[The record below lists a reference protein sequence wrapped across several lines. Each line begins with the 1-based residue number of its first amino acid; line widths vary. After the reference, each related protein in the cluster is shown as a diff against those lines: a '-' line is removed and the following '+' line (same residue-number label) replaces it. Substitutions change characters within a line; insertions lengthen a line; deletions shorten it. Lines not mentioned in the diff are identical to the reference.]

1 MSATVTTELRVRYAE
16 TDAQGVV
23 HHANY
28 LVWFELGRSAWLR
41 AHGLRYAEWER
52 AGLFVVV
59 AEATARYRAPAFYDD
74 LVRLEVKLTRVRAGY
89 FEFAY
94 RVLNEQGTILAEGQ
108 TRHLVVGVDKKPAR
122 LPDDMFQRLKRA
134 AETV

>member
-74 LVRLEVKLTRVRAGY
+74 VVRLEVKLTRVRAGF

-94 RVLNEQGTILAEGQ
+94 RVLDEQGTILADGH
-108 TRHLVVGVDKKPAR
+108 TRHLVVGADKKPAR
-122 LPDDMFQRLKRA
+122 LPADLFQRLKRA
-134 AETV
+134 AETA